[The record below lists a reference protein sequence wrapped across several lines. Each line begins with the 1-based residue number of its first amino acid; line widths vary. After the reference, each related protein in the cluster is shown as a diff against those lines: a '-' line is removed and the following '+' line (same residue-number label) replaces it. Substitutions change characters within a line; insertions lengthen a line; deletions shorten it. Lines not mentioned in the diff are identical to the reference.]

1 MWEFRPI
8 GKYYELLVDGDSIYL
23 CRKQDT
29 IIQAVL
35 EDLCKRHN
43 TEMAKYENLDVEITS
58 CDEAYLN
65 GLEDGKEEAAQERY
79 NAGYDEG
86 YQLGKA
92 DGYGEG
98 YRRGLADALGKD
110 EKKKKNGEH
119 GRNNNLSN
127 VPHKFILSSCFH
139 YNSKRLVARILD
151 LFSLC
156 SVSCLSSRDSIC
168 ITNAA

>member
-23 CRKQDT
+23 CHRQDT

-65 GLEDGKEEAAQERY
+65 GLEDGKEEGYA
-79 NAGYDEG
+79 AGY
-86 YQLGKA
+86 K
-92 DGYGEG
+92 
-98 YRRGLADALGKD
+98 RGLADALGKD
-110 EKKKKNGEH
+110 EI
-119 GRNNNLSN
+119 S
-127 VPHKFILSSCFH
+127 
-139 YNSKRLVARILD
+139 
-151 LFSLC
+151 
-156 SVSCLSSRDSIC
+156 
-168 ITNAA
+168 

>member
-35 EDLCKRHN
+35 ETLCNRHN
-43 TEMAKYENLDVEITS
+43 AEMTKYENLDVEITS

-79 NAGYDEG
+79 DAGYDEG
-86 YQLGKA
+86 YQMGKT
-92 DGYGEG
+92 DGYSEG
-98 YRRGLADALGKD
+98 YRRGLADAIACEDKL
-110 EKKKKNGEH
+110 
-119 GRNNNLSN
+119 
-127 VPHKFILSSCFH
+127 
-139 YNSKRLVARILD
+139 
-151 LFSLC
+151 
-156 SVSCLSSRDSIC
+156 
-168 ITNAA
+168 T

>member
-23 CRKQDT
+23 CCKQDT
-29 IIQAVL
+29 IIQDVI

-43 TEMAKYENLDVEITS
+43 TEMAKYDELDVEITS

-79 NAGYDEG
+79 DVGYDEG
-86 YQLGKA
+86 YQIGKA
-92 DGYGEG
+92 DGYREG

-110 EKKKKNGEH
+110 EIE
-119 GRNNNLSN
+119 
-127 VPHKFILSSCFH
+127 
-139 YNSKRLVARILD
+139 
-151 LFSLC
+151 
-156 SVSCLSSRDSIC
+156 
-168 ITNAA
+168 

>member
-8 GKYYELLVDGDSIYL
+8 GKYYELLVDCDSVYL

-29 IIQAVL
+29 IIQDVI

-43 TEMAKYENLDVEITS
+43 ADMAKYDELDVEITS

-79 NAGYDEG
+79 DAGYDEG
-86 YQLGKA
+86 YQIGKA
-92 DGYGEG
+92 DGYREG

-110 EKKKKNGEH
+110 EIE
-119 GRNNNLSN
+119 
-127 VPHKFILSSCFH
+127 
-139 YNSKRLVARILD
+139 
-151 LFSLC
+151 
-156 SVSCLSSRDSIC
+156 
-168 ITNAA
+168 